1 MNIAVMGETAAGEN
15 RVALIPSSVPKL
27 QKLGCEISVVSGAE
41 LRLITKTKT
50 TNKLELRFALTFNR
64 P

>member
-27 QKLGCEISVVSGAE
+27 QKLGCEISVVSGAG
-41 LRLITKTKT
+41 TKAHYQDQDY
-50 TNKLELRFALTFNR
+50 EQAFY
-64 P
+64 